1 LIPKAASAD
10 ERALAEKF
18 WRHGDESAFRALYRR
33 QTPLLYRVAYRM
45 VANADRAADI
55 VQDTWLRAAQ
65 GLPSFR
71 WQSSLSTWLVGIV
84 VNRSREEI
92 RRTTKEAP
100 AQEEIPEPPARNS
113 DPWQRR
119 DLERAVAQL
128 PEGYREI
135 LLLHDVEG
143 YTHEEIAQAL
153 EIEAS
158 TSRSQLARARSA
170 VRASLEQRMDAPHD
184 K

>member
-1 LIPKAASAD
+1 MIPEAASAD

-18 WRHGDESAFRALYRR
+18 WRQGDESAFRALYRR

-92 RRTTKEAP
+92 RRANNEALP
-100 AQEEIPEPPARNS
+100 QDALPEPSTRNL
-113 DPWQRR
+113 DPCSRL

-158 TSRSQLARARSA
+158 TSRSQLARARA
-170 VRASLEQRMDAPHD
+170 AMRAGLEQRRDGP
-184 K
+184 